1 MARTASGASC
11 GERCDAREEREA
23 LGFHPRGKEV
33 VAALVDVGERRLAN
47 ACGTPL
53 HGRRTGV
60 QCIGEQEGG
69 RRRVGEAGWAGP
81 CSHGTGGEPAEG
93 AAQEAE
99 GGEGQGLEL
108 SFREERKLETGRK
121 VHLAAELG
129 LDPKQVA
136 VWFQNRRARHKSK
149 LMEEEFSKLKHA
161 HDAAILHKCHLE
173 NELLRLKERLGA
185 TEEEV
190 RRLRSAAGS
199 HGASGNGG
207 DAADAV
213 GACDG
218 SPSSSFSTG
227 TCQQHPGFSG
237 AGQLG
242 PDDELMM
249 CVPEYGLHIS
259 FIGGC
264 GSRKIFKHVLLENCF
279 LVGQWSGNLWDFIFH
294 G

>member
-1 MARTASGASC
+1 MDKQQVFGSSYVDMPFFAANGAATAQGESRPRARRRRRRAARC
-11 GERCDAREEREA
+11 GGGD
-23 LGFHPRGKEV
+23 GDGGDMDGGGDPKK
-33 VAALVDVGERRLAN
+33 RRL
-47 ACGTPL
+47 TD
-53 HGRRTGV
+53 
-60 QCIGEQEGG
+60 EQ
-69 RRRVGEAGWAGP
+69 V
-81 CSHGTGGEPAEG
+81 H
-93 AAQEAE
+93 
-99 GGEGQGLEL
+99 GLEL

-249 CVPEYGLHIS
+249 CVPEYGGYADSSVVEWFSLYGLI
-259 FIGGC
+259 
-264 GSRKIFKHVLLENCF
+264 
-279 LVGQWSGNLWDFIFH
+279 
-294 G
+294 

>member
-1 MARTASGASC
+1 MDKQQVFGSSYVDMPFFAANAMAQGESRPRARRRRRRAARC
-11 GERCDAREEREA
+11 GGGD
-23 LGFHPRGKEV
+23 GDGGDMDGGGDPKK
-33 VAALVDVGERRLAN
+33 RRL
-47 ACGTPL
+47 TDDQV
-53 HGRRTGV
+53 H
-60 QCIGEQEGG
+60 
-69 RRRVGEAGWAGP
+69 
-81 CSHGTGGEPAEG
+81 
-93 AAQEAE
+93 
-99 GGEGQGLEL
+99 GLEL
-108 SFREERKLETGRK
+108 SFREERKLETSRK

-149 LMEEEFSKLKHA
+149 LMEEEFTKLKQA

-213 GACDG
+213 GACGG

-249 CVPEYGLHIS
+249 CVPEYGGYADSSVVEWFSLYGLI
-259 FIGGC
+259 
-264 GSRKIFKHVLLENCF
+264 
-279 LVGQWSGNLWDFIFH
+279 
-294 G
+294 